1 MAVFQWDKS
10 FDTGLKTVDEQ
21 HRGLVALIN
30 KLSDL
35 VERGVAF
42 SAPEMEPLCGELS
55 AYTRYHFEEEGQLMQ
70 DAGLDPRHLEAHHRE
85 HEGFLMEVRRIRQG
99 KDPSLEGAR
108 ELLRFL
114 TYWLSYHILNLDQSM
129 AHQMA
134 AIRNGAQASEAYAAI
149 QIQGEIA
156 SSPLLKSLNI
166 LFEIVSQR
174 NLQLYEMN
182 QSLEAKVAERTRD
195 LAEAN
200 ENLREAFERIK
211 AEHEETLR
219 LSQELTAANGQLET
233 LAMTDALTGLF
244 NRRYAMDRLVAELSS
259 ARRHGEP
266 LSLVVMDADGFK
278 GVNDTFGHD
287 AGDAVI
293 RTLGT
298 ALKQL
303 FRATDVVCRMGGDEF
318 LVLCPRSDTD
328 AAYLVAERAR
338 ATVAAMD
345 VAAGAGIW
353 KGSLSIG
360 VATLGPGAENG
371 EALIKAA
378 DTALYEAKRRGRNR
392 VVVFGG
398 AEV

>member
-1 MAVFQWDKS
+1 MGVFQWDKS

-21 HRGLVALIN
+21 HRSLVSLIN
-30 KLSDL
+30 QLSDL
-35 VERGVAF
+35 IEKGVAF
-42 SAPEMEPLCGELS
+42 PSPEMEPLFDELA
-55 AYTRYHFEEEGQLMQ
+55 AYTRYHFQEEGQLME

-85 HEGFLMEVRRIRQG
+85 HDGFLMEVKRIRQG
-99 KDPSLEGAR
+99 KEQSLEGAR
-108 ELLRFL
+108 DLLKFL

-134 AIRNGAQASEAYAAI
+134 AIRNGATPSEAYAAI

-156 SSPLLKSLNI
+156 CSPLLKSLNI

-174 NLQLYEMN
+174 NLQLFEMN
-182 QSLEAKVAERTRD
+182 RSLEAKVAERTRD

-200 ENLREAFERIK
+200 GR
-211 AEHEETLR
+211 
-219 LSQELTAANGQLET
+219 LET
-233 LAMTDALTGLF
+233 LAMTDQLTGLF
-244 NRRYAMDRLVAELSS
+244 NRRYAMGRLGAELSS
-259 ARRHGEP
+259 ARRHAEP
-266 LSLVVMDADGFK
+266 LSLVAMDADGFK
-278 GVNDTFGHD
+278 TVNDTYGHD

-293 RTLGT
+293 RTLGAT
-298 ALKQL
+298 LKQL

-318 LVLCPRSDTD
+318 LVLCPRSDAE

-338 ATVAAMD
+338 ASVAAMD

-360 VATLGPGAENG
+360 VATLGPGVEDG

-378 DTALYEAKRRGRNR
+378 DVALYEAKRRGRNR
-392 VVVFGG
+392 VVAFGE
-398 AEV
+398 AEA